1 MNNNIK
7 RIGSFMNLNK
17 VNIWLVSNNK
27 PELNIDGLIISTKII
42 KDSLDEKTFR
52 QMSCDVVTTIY
63 T

>member
-1 MNNNIK
+1 MNNIK

-52 QMSCDVVTTIY
+52 EMSCEVITSIY
-63 T
+63 TN